1 VTGNEYFKEL
11 LRTSSKTP
19 TTPKDNKDAKTRSS
33 VLGKTGKKG
42 FDTKALLAEQH
53 KVEMIGEED
62 GEVEAEKVEV
72 NNEEKI
78 AVNKEEDNTPPVNE
92 EEQQEKE

>member
-19 TTPKDNKDAKTRSS
+19 TTPKDNKDVSKTRSS

-62 GEVEAEKVEV
+62 GEVEAEKVAV
-72 NNEEKI
+72 NNEEQQ
-78 AVNKEEDNTPPVNE
+78 TPAAE
-92 EEQQEKE
+92 